1 MKEKLLALWTKVV
14 TTVQENKETVI
25 RVGGVVA
32 GVVIGAV
39 ATSIVASMQD
49 EEYDDG
55 LTELRILA
63 EEGETEEVEE

>member
-55 LTELRILA
+55 LTELRIFA